1 MGEHCFPMIGASANG
16 SARSARAVFLDRDG
30 VLSKSLF
37 FAGKPRAPRN
47 SDDFEI
53 YPTAPAACRA
63 LKEAGW
69 LIVVAT
75 NQPDIR
81 TGDVSPAVV
90 EAMHRRLQDELA
102 IDAIEVCAHVD
113 ADGCDCRKPLPGM
126 LTRAADRLGIDLS
139 RSFMIGDR
147 WRDIEA
153 GRAAGCR
160 TILVDRGWPEKVST
174 PDLTVFDVGEAA
186 DAILAGFGQENT

>member
-1 MGEHCFPMIGASANG
+1 MIGASANG